1 MKILRPNRWIIDIWE
16 EDGVWHEKYIELVH
30 DTPENRLVIKP
41 TIDVL
46 NLTLKVTGFS
56 SLKVEGI
63 EMDEM
68 IGFVITSTSKTLEPI
83 ANQLMSEF
91 ILLSGLGDISLRDIF
106 MLGIETIAVRELEK
120 TKIVDSTKNDLKGD
134 I

>member
-1 MKILRPNRWIIDIWE
+1 MKIIRPNRWIIDIYKKNN
-16 EDGVWHEKYIELVH
+16 VWHEKYIELVH

-46 NLTLKVTGFS
+46 NITLKVTGFS
-56 SLKVEGI
+56 SIKVEGI

-68 IGFVITSTSKTLEPI
+68 IGLVITSTSKTLEPI

-120 TKIVDSTKNDLKGD
+120 TKIVNSTKNDLKDD